1 MTRSS
6 RALPGLGAL
15 LAGLT
20 LATLA
25 LHAPNLDTADRI
37 TRQNDIVVLMM
48 AAAAVYFLAVRVVLR
63 HSFPPRAVWAVLALA
78 LALRAVLVCAP
89 PFLSSDVYRYVW
101 DGRVQAAGINPYRY
115 VPADPALASLRDPR
129 VYPHINRRTY
139 ARTIYPPM
147 AELVFAAVGRLRDS
161 VTAMK
166 LTMVGF
172 EALGVACML
181 ALLRLAALPPERIL
195 IYAWNPLA
203 LWSFAAGGH
212 VDALAVGLLGLA
224 LLLRARHRD
233 GWAGVALACA
243 TLVKFFPVVVAPAFV
258 RGGRFRRPA
267 LAGAATILALYAL
280 YSSAGSHVLGFLP
293 SYGAQEGFDNG
304 SGFWLLAGLS
314 HIVPLPHWKTAA
326 YLVLAAAALG
336 AVSLFILRRRNPEN
350 LPDAAIL
357 CRDTATLAACA
368 MLAVSPHYPWYF
380 AWLALPATVAPS
392 RAVLWLSAAPMLLYI
407 APWPHAEFLWR
418 CLVYLPAGAFLAAD
432 LLRRRFRIA
441 QFSPRPQGEKPCP
454 QRLS

>member
-1 MTRSS
+1 MTRSF
-6 RALPGLGAL
+6 RALLGLGAL
-15 LAGLT
+15 LAALT

-25 LHAPNLDTADRI
+25 LHAPGVGAAERI
-37 TRQNDIVVLMM
+37 ARQNEIVALMM
-48 AAAAVYFLAVRVVLR
+48 AAAAVYFLAVRLVLR
-63 HSFPPRAVWAVLALA
+63 HSFPRRAVWAVLAIA

-115 VPADPALASLRDPR
+115 IPADPALAFLRDR
-129 VYPHINRRTY
+129 RIYPHVNRRTY

-147 AELVFAAVGRLRDS
+147 AELVFAAVGRVRDS

-166 LTMVGF
+166 LVMVGF

-212 VDALAVGLLGLA
+212 VDALAIGLLGLA

-233 GWAGVALACA
+233 GWAGVALASA

-258 RGGRFRRPA
+258 RGGRFWRPA
-267 LAGAATILALYAL
+267 LAGAAVILALYGL
-280 YSSAGSHVLGFLP
+280 YSAAGPHILGFLP
-293 SYGAQEGFDNG
+293 SYASQEGFDNG

-314 HIVPLPHWKTAA
+314 RLVALPRWKIIA
-326 YLVLAAAALG
+326 YPVLAGAAL
-336 AVSLFILRRRNPEN
+336 AALALYILRRRNPDN
-350 LPDAAIL
+350 AGDPTIL
-357 CRDTATLAACA
+357 CRDTATLAAA
-368 MLAVSPHYPWYF
+368 SMLALSPHYPWYF
-380 AWLALPATVAPS
+380 AWLALPAIVAPS
-392 RAVLWLSAAPMLLYI
+392 PAVLWLSAAPMLLYI
-407 APWPHAEFLWR
+407 APWPHDEFLWR
-418 CLVYLPAGAFLAAD
+418 GLLYLPAAALLATD
-432 LLRRRFRIA
+432 FLRRRTRSA
-441 QFSPRPQGEKPCP
+441 QFSPRPHGEKPCP